1 MAENRPY
8 RPFAADF
15 QVMQRTFF
23 MQASVCGIRVLQ
35 NFVVEDNFLVPS
47 DNLGQPSSSQYLN
60 FNRAETRPGREVIQP
75 TDAAKSIR
83 RFVLSRSPALVV

>member
-60 FNRAETRPGREVIQP
+60 FGGAETGKKSETIRAA
-75 TDAAKSIR
+75 DAAKLI
-83 RFVLSRSPALVV
+83 P